1 MDLHQNV
8 DQTVTLSGT
17 AENGRMGALVTVDTA
32 KGKRPVYIDGLQ
44 RWDRTHDGK
53 DVEVTG
59 TLRFE
64 PPDDVVDQAG
74 NYSTGVPAGLF
85 FLESA
90 TWKLA

>member
-8 DQTVTLSGT
+8 DQTVTLKGL
-17 AENGRMGALVTVDTA
+17 AENGRMGALVTVATA
-32 KGKRPVYIDGLQ
+32 AGERPVYIDGLQ

-64 PPDDVVDQAG
+64 PPDDVEDAAG
-74 NYSTGVPAGLF
+74 NMSTGVPAGR
-85 FLESA
+85 FLVEA
-90 TWKLA
+90 AQWKLS

>member
-8 DQTVTLSGT
+8 DQTVTLNGT
-17 AENGRMGALVTVDTA
+17 AENGRMGALVTVTTA
-32 KGKRPVYIDGLQ
+32 KGKRPVYVDGLA

-53 DVEVTG
+53 DVELTG

-64 PPDDVVDQAG
+64 PPDDVEDAAG
-74 NYSTGVPAGLF
+74 NFSTGVPAGRF
-85 FLESA
+85 YVEAA